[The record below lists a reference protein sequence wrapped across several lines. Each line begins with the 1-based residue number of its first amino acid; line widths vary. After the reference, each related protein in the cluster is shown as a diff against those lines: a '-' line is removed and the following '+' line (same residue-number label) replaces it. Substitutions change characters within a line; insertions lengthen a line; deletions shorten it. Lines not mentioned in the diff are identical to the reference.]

1 MADKLI
7 TFEENGNIKA
17 SEINYNYEVLQTELT
32 ERLTAFDEY
41 LKNEVDKAK
50 GNFVLPGMVIGTP
63 RVEAPFG
70 YLLCDGSSYLRA
82 DYPDLFDAIKDTYGA
97 DDDYHFNVPDFRGMF
112 LRGAGGENSAS
123 LGIVQECAVPNITGQ
138 IKFSGTDPAT
148 LKASASG
155 AFTVTRS
162 SGSGNGHD
170 TSKGSA
176 TATFYLDANTISDV
190 YKDDV
195 TEVRP
200 INQSINWVIKY

>member
-7 TFEENGNIKA
+7 IFEENGNIIA
-17 SEINYNYEVLQTELT
+17 SEINDNFKALQTEFT

-63 RVEAPFG
+63 RTEIPLG
-70 YLLCDGSSYLRA
+70 YLLCDGSSYLRE
-82 DYPDLFDAIKDTYGA
+82 DYPDLFNAIKDTYGA

-123 LGIVQECAVPNITGQ
+123 LGIVQECAVPNITGKSGGLTLEGGSKTDGA
-138 IKFSGTDPAT
+138 IKTVRTGNNTVKTADGQ
-148 LKASASG
+148 KEHGYIEIDASLVSE
-155 AFTVTRS
+155 
-162 SGSGNGHD
+162 
-170 TSKGSA
+170 
-176 TATFYLDANTISDV
+176 V
-190 YKDDV
+190 YKNDI